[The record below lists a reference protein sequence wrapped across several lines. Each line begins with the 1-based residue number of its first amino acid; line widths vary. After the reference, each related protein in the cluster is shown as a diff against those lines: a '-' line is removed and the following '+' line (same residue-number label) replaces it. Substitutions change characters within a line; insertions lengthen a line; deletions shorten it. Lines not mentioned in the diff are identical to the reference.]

1 MLLKKLREQDSWDLF
16 HFVNNNIVSNGYIFS
31 FFNDIVIKILY
42 NISTKVIFVKV
53 IFLKDLKKQGKKNEI
68 KEVSDGYATNY
79 LIKNGYA
86 VKYTKESSKRL
97 DTDIK
102 NNEIRESNL
111 KDSALKLKDKLEKEK
126 IVYDVSSGVGGKVF
140 GTISSKQ
147 IVDSVN
153 KLGYNILKKQ
163 VKLDMSIN
171 TLGCHLIKIE
181 LYKGIIAELE
191 IELRSK

>member
-1 MLLKKLREQDSWDLF
+1 MR
-16 HFVNNNIVSNGYIFS
+16 
-31 FFNDIVIKILY
+31 
-42 NISTKVIFVKV
+42 VIF
-53 IFLKDLKKQGKKNEI
+53 IKDLKGKGKINEI
-68 KEVSDGYATNY
+68 KEVSDGYATNF

-147 IVDSVN
+147 IVYSVN

-163 VKLDMSIN
+163 VKLDMPIN
-171 TLGCHLIKIE
+171 TLGCHLVKIE
-181 LYKGIIAELE
+181 LYKGVIAELE
-191 IELRSK
+191 IELKSK